1 MGDYRAKWHYQM
13 KRREERR
20 NNRTPEQ
27 KFEHSQL
34 RLESVQKKSLRELE
48 KIFEK
53 YNLYIKDEPNRN
65 TDSEK

>member
-27 KFEHSQL
+27 VIEHSRLQ
-34 RLESVQKKSLRELE
+34 LESEHKKTLRELE

-53 YNLYIKDEPNRN
+53 YNLYIKDEPNKN
-65 TDSEK
+65 TD